1 MEEKEGGKR
10 PIFTEASTTKTA
22 IRTLMKYYKF
32 WQLKNRISGR
42 MDMDFDVSN
51 IIAAMKQTYRSRGNF
66 RDIE

>member
-51 IIAAMKQTYRSRGNF
+51 IVLDWA
-66 RDIE
+66 